1 MKIILAVAMLFVATQ
16 SAEAE
21 MVTATGVFHG
31 GNHAPGDTAKGGV
44 TLVKLDSGSYELRL
58 GDDFSTTPGPDLF
71 VYLSVSPD
79 PKNDSAIAKN
89 TFFNVGKLASPQGLQ
104 QFALPKDFKPT
115 KFRSVAIWCKSYGV
129 LFGAAALAAQ

>member
-1 MKIILAVAMLFVATQ
+1 MRIFLAAAMLFVATQ
-16 SAEAE
+16 SATAE
-21 MVTATGVFHG
+21 MVAAKGAFHG

-44 TLVKLDSGSYELRL
+44 TLVKLGSGLYELRL

-104 QFALPKDFKPT
+104 KFALPKGFDPT